1 MTDASKDSPCF
12 CPSEHRPPPI
22 LVTHPGWGGRVP
34 YLAWKEFHGLE
45 TTGSEL
51 RGTTGKQVRNPPA
64 AAAGVQSP
72 PLSPVQ
78 PPASWGSGTS
88 TPQTFLPLSP
98 GHSVQDQ
105 NLPSCLSLTPHL
117 GVRKSC
123 LNVSIPLP
131 ISSPEC
137 GISGPQGF
145 PAWPLVA
152 IWVQPNIC
160 CRPPPH
166 LLPLTACNPLPS
178 PLVEHHLSPH
188 LWGPTVPDERS
199 VRVGHSE

>member
-1 MTDASKDSPCF
+1 MPPRTPPASV
-12 CPSEHRPPPI
+12 RLNTAPPPI

-160 CRPPPH
+160 CRPRPPPPSSH
-166 LLPLTACNPLPS
+166 SLQSSTFAPGRAS
-178 PLVEHHLSPH
+178 PLSPP
-188 LWGPTVPDERS
+188 LGT
-199 VRVGHSE
+199 HSP